1 MARRKRGEHPLSD
14 RELRRIN
21 GEIPVAAP
29 ILPVRRYPCQWVQY
43 HGKSASTVNS
53 GRESRKRSR
62 LDFAPHSPGRSGK
75 SVLVGFLFA
84 TPVWNRSDRRVP
96 GGSTIRVVVTTPKI
110 IASRFPLTR
119 NVRSPKLPT
128 VRHTARLPQGQR
140 ASPGELSQRRS
151 NSFGRNELALVVSRP
166 GGITDVHGAVA
177 KWLRQRIANPPSSVR
192 IRSAPLWKAKVLR
205 AQTAVS
211 WLFSCPSETWIGAGG
226 TVSVPNTPLCHPPQP
241 EQLVNPAKPVSN
253 AGWKR
258 AHSAQSDLHFLGRTS
273 SNGTIGRVL
282 SSHLLTTRNP

>member
-1 MARRKRGEHPLSD
+1 MGRFPSLPRFYRCGGTLANGCNTTANPRPLLTQVANRASD
-14 RELRRIN
+14 QDSISLLTHQDV
-21 GEIPVAAP
+21 PAKVSW
-29 ILPVRRYPCQWVQY
+29 LVFC
-43 HGKSASTVNS
+43 
-53 GRESRKRSR
+53 
-62 LDFAPHSPGRSGK
+62 SPRPG
-75 SVLVGFLFA
+75 
-84 TPVWNRSDRRVP
+84 VWNRSDRRVP